1 MAEETF
7 VYFCP
12 WPDCSASNVHL
23 RNLMRHVYLMHACE
37 RSRLLCGIAGCQNVF
52 STAES
57 FRKHVERSHAN
68 LLHCIGMRRQFES
81 DTSDEPNTSEA
92 SQIMNSPV
100 VDYDIFTR
108 RALLFSLK
116 VREQYLLP
124 KSTFSSIMTDVK
136 DLISCYHECALNVAV
151 QKLKDE
157 SVGNV
162 ADVALL
168 HSVSEEGKGLDM
180 IWQSI
185 ECDRQLKKHC
195 KSVFDLI
202 EPEEVVLGFDAVTG
216 KKETYH
222 YVPVLSTVKHYLE
235 HEDVWRVVCEN
246 SVKLSN
252 DCLLTDY
259 TDGEAFLTHQY
270 FSGNPNAIRIHGY
283 VDEFEV
289 CNPLGS
295 SRLKHK
301 LTGLYYF
308 IGNVGPQNTS
318 SLRSIHLAV
327 LARSAFVKKY
337 GLVKILDRF
346 LADIQSFEL
355 NGISVEMNNTQI
367 NVYGSVA
374 TMSADNL
381 ASHQLGGFRM
391 SFSSGRV
398 CRFCMVSYDDLC
410 KFVSESDDQF
420 PPLRT
425 TKVQVEH
432 VNSVM
437 TDSSL
442 QSVYGV
448 TGPSMLS
455 ALSAFDPTLCL
466 PPNCMHDILEGVVPL
481 CTVLQ
486 KLIES
491 DVLSVESI
499 NERLSRFKFMKG
511 DRENV
516 PPLLPG
522 NFPRRTLLGTASQMS
537 VLLRTLPFLIAEL
550 VDECNEYWELYLLLR
565 QICDIVFA
573 PVVDLSWLTVLQHF
587 VLEHHQLLLQYN
599 ARLSPKCHFLIH
611 YPRLIAVFGP
621 LRHLWCMRFE
631 AYHSYLKSLA
641 NAIGNFKNI
650 SKTLSERNQMKK
662 CFEQAGKTCL
672 EPVVE
677 MCESRDEVSISVFSP
692 CVQSILCDFFSCVR
706 MERVVKV
713 QSLICR
719 SVQYAVD
726 DYFVIDMTAD
736 GIPVFLHISFLITR
750 EGVWCIVGRLCIADQ
765 FIRHYHAYSLTE
777 TGQWIVKSP
786 GFEADR
792 HAYRPYITVVDG
804 RTRMLVTLRHKLPGM

>member
-1 MAEETF
+1 
-7 VYFCP
+7 
-12 WPDCSASNVHL
+12 
-23 RNLMRHVYLMHACE
+23 MRHVYLMHSCE
-37 RSRLLCGIAGCQNVF
+37 RSRLLCGIAGCQNIF
-52 STAES
+52 STADS

-68 LLHCIGMRRQFES
+68 LLLSVGMQHNGQLAS
-81 DTSDEPNTSEA
+81 DICEEPNTAEA
-92 SQIMNSPV
+92 TQIMNSPV
-100 VDYDIFTR
+100 VDYSIFTR

-136 DLISCYHECALNVAV
+136 DLIACYHECALNVALD
-151 QKLKDE
+151 KLKDA

-162 ADVALL
+162 VDMAVL
-168 HSVSEEGKGLDM
+168 HSVNEEGKGLDM
-180 IWQSI
+180 IWQSM

-195 KSVFDLI
+195 KSMLNLI

-216 KKETYH
+216 KKEAYP
-222 YVPVLSTVKHYLE
+222 YVPVLHTGKHYLE

-246 SVKLSN
+246 SVKPRNDWLLS
-252 DCLLTDY
+252 DY
-259 TDGEAFLTHQY
+259 TDGEAFLTHQF
-270 FSGNPNAIRIHGY
+270 FSANPNAIRIHGY
-283 VDEFEV
+283 ADEFEV

-301 LTGLYYF
+301 LTGLYYI
-308 IGNVGPQNTS
+308 IGNAGPQNTS

-327 LARSAFVKKY
+327 LVRSAFVKKY
-337 GLVKILDRF
+337 GLVKILARF
-346 LADIQSFEL
+346 LADIQSFEC
-355 NGISVEMNNTQI
+355 NGISININNTHI
-367 NVYGSVA
+367 TVYGSLA

-391 SFSSGRV
+391 CFSSGRV
-398 CRFCMVSYDDLC
+398 CRFCMVCYEDLS
-410 KFVSESDDQF
+410 KFLSESDNQF

-425 TKVQVEH
+425 TEVQVEH

-437 TDSSL
+437 SDSSL

-455 ALSAFDPTLCL
+455 ALSTFDPTLCL
-466 PPNCMHDILEGVVPL
+466 PPDCMHDILEGVVPL
-481 CTVLQ
+481 CISTVLE

-491 DVLSVESI
+491 DVLSVETV
-499 NERLSRFKFMKG
+499 NERLLRFQFRKG

-537 VLLRTLPFLIAEL
+537 VLLRTLPFIIAEL
-550 VDECNEYWELYLLLR
+550 VDEGNDYWELYLLLR

-573 PVVDLSWLTVLQHF
+573 PAVDLSWLTLLQHF
-587 VLEHHQLLLQYN
+587 VLEHHQLLLKYS

-631 AYHSYLKSLA
+631 SYHSYLKSLA

-662 CFEQAGKTCL
+662 CFEQAGTACL

-677 MCESRDEVSISVFSP
+677 ICESRDEMSISFFSP
-692 CVQSILCDFFSCVR
+692 CVQSILCDFFACTTT
-706 MERVVKV
+706 ERVMKV

-736 GIPVFLHISFLITR
+736 GIPVFVCISFLISR
-750 EGVWCIVGRLCIADQ
+750 EGVWCIVGRLCVADQ
-765 FIRHYHAYSLTE
+765 FIHHYHAYS
-777 TGQWIVKSP
+777 
-786 GFEADR
+786 
-792 HAYRPYITVVDG
+792 
-804 RTRMLVTLRHKLPGM
+804 VT